1 MIKEIADTDM
11 TAADSILEGLIVVRE
26 LFHDIITLQFV
37 PCHRRKYRT
46 ICINGKYFPICSRC
60 MSVLL
65 GYLFLIPLL
74 LFHIHVAFWLGIVLN
89 IPMVVDGY
97 TQWKRWHTSN
107 NTLRVITGLSAG
119 IGQSIS
125 FLLIHLLT
133 KA

>member
-1 MIKEIADTDM
+1 M
-11 TAADSILEGLIVVRE
+11 TAEGSIVVRE

-37 PCHRRKYRT
+37 PCHRRKDRT
-46 ICINGKYFPICSRC
+46 ICIKGKYLPICSRC
-60 MSVLL
+60 MSILL

-74 LFHIHVAFWLGIVLN
+74 LFHIHVAFWLGMVLN

-97 TQWKRWHTSN
+97 TQWKRWRTSN

-119 IGQSIS
+119 IGQSMIIIFLS

-133 KA
+133 KV